1 MYPGEEEEV
10 YSSDVEYYQKGSG
23 AYTDLFSSMAKQIF
37 QSAAESG
44 SKKLGDAISTKVVNT
59 IDKKLIN
66 KPKEDLIKKPVVEEP
81 IKYEVE
87 MVPLKEVSRGI
98 EIKHAL
104 EGKSE
109 ELKPKKN
116 NTINDRVRALI

>member
-1 MYPGEEEEV
+1 MYAGEDEEV
-10 YSSDVEYYQKGSG
+10 YSNDVEYYQEGSG
-23 AYTDLFSSMAKQIF
+23 VYTDMLSSVAKKIF

-44 SKKLGDAISTKVVNT
+44 SKKLGDAIGTKIVDT

-66 KPKEDLIKKPVVEEP
+66 KPKEDLIA
-81 IKYEVE
+81 YEVE
-87 MVPLKEVSRGI
+87 MIPLKEVSRGK

-116 NTINDRVRALI
+116 NTINNRVRALI

>member
-1 MYPGEEEEV
+1 MYAGEEEEV

-23 AYTDLFSSMAKQIF
+23 VYTDLFSNMAKKIF

-44 SKKLGDAISTKVVNT
+44 SKKLGEVIGTKVVGT

-66 KPKEDLIKKPVVEEP
+66 KPKEDLIA
-81 IKYEVE
+81 YEVE
-87 MVPLKEVSRGI
+87 MIPLKEVSRGK

-104 EGKSE
+104 EEKSE
-109 ELKPKKN
+109 ELKPKN
-116 NTINDRVRALI
+116 NTINNRVRALI